1 MINILLY
8 QTLTFI
14 LRKKIQKTQ
23 TKMTNSKYQLWYGV
37 KNLNG
42 NYFKYVLKNHETF
55 TDDPSKMIYVN
66 KIEKRIMFKIKTE
79 CYLEFSIP

>member
-37 KNLNG
+37 KNLNE

-55 TDDPSKMIYVN
+55 TADPSKMIYVN